1 MNSLSIV
8 SEFSGL
14 NMKEVL
20 ELPHDTFL
28 LIQRN
33 YVIKSL
39 NSTQN
44 GKEMLKLWEIYNTTA
59 PDYDK
64 IRRNNFYN
72 KG

>member
-1 MNSLSIV
+1 MNSISIV
-8 SEFSGL
+8 SEFSRL

-33 YVIKSL
+33 YIIKTL

-44 GKEMLKLWEIYNTTA
+44 GKEMLKLWKIYNTTA

-64 IRRNNFYN
+64 IRNNNFYN